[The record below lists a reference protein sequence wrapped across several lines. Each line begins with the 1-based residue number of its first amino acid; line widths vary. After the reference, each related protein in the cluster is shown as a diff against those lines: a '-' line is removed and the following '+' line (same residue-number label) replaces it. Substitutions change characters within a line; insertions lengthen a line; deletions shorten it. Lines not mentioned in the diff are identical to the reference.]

1 MGTHPPSLPH
11 GGSTMPHVPV
21 LLAEIVAC
29 LKPRAGAL
37 YVDATFGRG
46 GVASALLEAADC
58 RVIAIDRDPDAF
70 RAARS
75 LTERHSLR
83 FQFVH
88 TRIGRLRAALL
99 PLDVHRIDGG
109 IVFDLGV
116 SSPQLDDPERG
127 FSFRTDGPLDM
138 RMARTGKTA
147 ADIVNE
153 ADERALADILHAFGE
168 ERHAR
173 RIARA
178 IVAAR
183 PFARTVALAE
193 AVRSAVPGWKHVI
206 DPATRT
212 FQALR
217 IAVNDELGELRA
229 ALRDAE
235 QLLAEGS
242 RLVVVSFHS
251 LEDRIVKRFLAE
263 RSDRAPRSHRHAP
276 EVGGRPEPTFRLP
289 ALRAVRPSRVELDR
303 NPRARSARLRAA
315 VRTAASVPE
324 AA

>member
-1 MGTHPPSLPH
+1 MS
-11 GGSTMPHVPV
+11 HVPV
-21 LLAEIVAC
+21 LLAEIVAR
-29 LKPRAGAL
+29 LDPRAGAL

-46 GVASALLEAADC
+46 GVASALLEATDC
-58 RVIAIDRDPDAF
+58 RVVAVDRDPDAIP
-70 RAARS
+70 AARS
-75 LTERHSLR
+75 LTERHPHR
-83 FQFVH
+83 FQFVQ
-88 TRIGRLRAALL
+88 TRIGCLRAALI
-99 PLDVHRIDGG
+99 PLDIHRIDGG

-153 ADERALADILHAFGE
+153 SDEHGLADILHAFGD

-193 AVRSAVPGWKHVI
+193 AVRSAVPGWKHAI

-235 QLLAEGS
+235 HLLTEGA
-242 RLVVVSFHS
+242 RLVAVSFHS
-251 LEDRIVKRFLAE
+251 LEDRIVKRFLVE
-263 RSDRAPRSHRHAP
+263 RSGRAPRSHRHSP
-276 EVGGRPEPTFRLP
+276 EVGGRLEPTFCLS
-289 ALRAVRPSRVELDR
+289 ALRAVRPGRAELDR